1 MIAMAISCS
10 PKLLIADEPTTAF
23 GCHDS
28 SANIRLIKRIAK
40 GNANG
45 NYDDYT

>member
-10 PKLLIADEPTTAF
+10 PKLLIADEPTTAL
-23 GCHDS
+23 CYDS
-28 SANIRLIKRIAK
+28 SANIRFIKRIAK

-45 NYDDYT
+45 NMMITHV